1 MDKEFLKPLLGSFAR
16 QGITALGAYMGFT
29 GSTES
34 QFVGAGMV
42 IASLG
47 WEWWTTKGQNQ
58 FIAIL
63 AKMKPVA
70 APAASTSEAVKAA
83 TVAVAQEQAK

>member
-1 MDKEFLKPLLGSFAR
+1 MEQILKPFLGGVAR

-29 GSTES
+29 GSTET

-42 IASLG
+42 IAGLG
-47 WEWWTTKGQNQ
+47 WEWWQQRGQSQ

-70 APAASTSEAVKAA
+70 APGATVNEAVTAA
-83 TVAVAQEQAK
+83 KVAVAQEKAK